1 MFRPSRSRRSS
12 LARRISQPAGL
23 QLEMLEARR
32 MLAADTLPVL
42 IGGAAAKAV
51 EFTDSSGTRAIVQLN
66 GAGSATVQF
75 SGTSL
80 SQAPSPSGIAVMG
93 SGVSLDTIT
102 LSGTGLSTTLH
113 VTTLGRTPVTIG
125 GIISNGVMAAILAP
139 GVTVNGNVTTAGWVH
154 QVNLGGASNG
164 TISIGPSH
172 INGGLSIN
180 VGTATDESL
189 VSSIRIANLSAG
201 QWTGTSGNNSI
212 TAPQVLSM
220 HVRGSFDPDLN
231 VTGIPGA
238 QVALQT
244 CTAGA
249 VTAGTWSIGGHVH
262 ILQVGSIASG
272 WTGNVAGMVDTFNV
286 LHDATVDLTAPAV
299 GKLAVHGSLSDSTIS
314 LTQPLSSIGYD
325 LNSLF
330 VGGAMVNSTVVSGGS
345 IGTVSAGRM
354 NGSGLYAGLVSPA
367 LPATTSDFGN
377 TAEIRSVTLHRSLAG
392 ASFTGSNIAAY
403 QLGTVS
409 LGTVATSNGGT
420 PFGIAGHSIQ
430 SITLVD
436 ATTNHVVHM
445 NNVPTTPAFAAL
457 LASKGVAQNDLVV
470 EIV

>member
-1 MFRPSRSRRSS
+1 
-12 LARRISQPAGL
+12 
-23 QLEMLEARR
+23 

-93 SGVSLDTIT
+93 SDVSLDTIT

-125 GIISNGVMAAILAP
+125 GITSNGVMAAILAP

-154 QVNLGGASNG
+154 EVNLGGATNG
-164 TISIGPSH
+164 TINIGPSH
-172 INGGLSIN
+172 INGGLSLT

-189 VSSIRIANLSAG
+189 VSSIRIANLTAG
-201 QWTGTSGNNSI
+201 QWTSTSGSSI
-212 TAPQVLSM
+212 TAPQVLSV

-244 CTAGA
+244 FSAGA
-249 VTAGTWSIGGHVH
+249 ITAGTWSVGGHVH

-272 WTGNVAGMVDTFNV
+272 WTGSVAGMVDTFNV

-314 LTQPLSSIGYD
+314 LTEPLSSVGYD
-325 LNSLF
+325 LSSLF
-330 VGGAMVNSTVVSGGS
+330 VGGAMVNSSVVSGGS

-354 NGSGLYAGLVSPA
+354 DGSGIYAGLVSPA

-403 QLGTVS
+403 QMGTVS

-420 PFGIAGHSIQ
+420 PFGVAGHSIQ

-445 NNVPTTPAFAAL
+445 SNVPTTPAFAAL
-457 LASKGVAQNDLVV
+457 LASKGVAQNDFVV